1 MSEEAELT
9 AAFEE
14 LETGP
19 VEATEIAETDLAQE
33 LEDELKHMSVS
44 ADDSDD
50 EEEEPDDKKESDDCD
65 LEVIRLRQQIKANV
79 LLIERCDKFDGYIK
93 QLIQMVQT
101 LGGRLKHFGLDDLF
115 LHE

>member
-19 VEATEIAETDLAQE
+19 VETPVEATKTDLAQE

-44 ADDSDD
+44 ADDSE
-50 EEEEPDDKKESDDCD
+50 EEEEPDDKTDDCD
-65 LEVIRLRQQIKANV
+65 LEVRLRQQIKANV

-93 QLIQMVQT
+93 QLIQMVET

>member
-19 VEATEIAETDLAQE
+19 VEAPVEAETDLAQE

-44 ADDSDD
+44 ADDSEE
-50 EEEEPDDKKESDDCD
+50 EEEEPDDKKEDCD
-65 LEVIRLRQQIKANV
+65 LEVRLRQQIKANV

-93 QLIQMVQT
+93 QLIQMVET

>member
-19 VEATEIAETDLAQE
+19 VEAPVEATETDLAQE

-44 ADDSDD
+44 ADDSE
-50 EEEEPDDKKESDDCD
+50 EEEEPDDQTDDCD
-65 LEVIRLRQQIKANV
+65 LEVRLRQQIKANV

-93 QLIQMVQT
+93 QLIQMVET

>member
-19 VEATEIAETDLAQE
+19 VEAPLEIAETDLAQE
-33 LEDELKHMSVS
+33 LEDEELKHMSVS
-44 ADDSDD
+44 ADDSEE
-50 EEEEPDDKKESDDCD
+50 EEEEPDDKKEDCD
-65 LEVIRLRQQIKANV
+65 LEVRLRQQIKANV

-93 QLIQMVQT
+93 QLIQMVET